1 MQGHRLQ
8 NITPYNNFSQI
19 SKKLHT
25 QHQQTITNK
34 NKNKNE
40 QNKQSK
46 TTNQSQ
52 YNSFRS
58 TVN

>member
-25 QHQQTITNK
+25 QHQQTNNYKQKQKQKRTKQTKQNNK
-34 NKNKNE
+34 PVTI
-40 QNKQSK
+40 QQ
-46 TTNQSQ
+46 
-52 YNSFRS
+52 FF
-58 TVN
+58 VVL